1 LNDSETEALMMENRN
16 YMKCS
21 EFEEIVHELDRPGT
35 KGYALREEALI
46 HAESCGLCGVLLTE
60 TESLDFGLARVASE
74 ASRSVA
80 SSRVEVAVL
89 QEFRRAKGTSDRR
102 RMQWR
107 MAAIGVAAA
116 LFLVLGISLQRFYA
130 PSHGLGDASQPS
142 VARTGAEANQ
152 PTTES
157 PQDVAQENVKSKPA
171 PRHASPAPET
181 SESDETEVAQNF
193 TPLPYADDPSMMEG
207 GSVVRVILSRSALAS
222 LGMPLSSIEN
232 REQIP
237 ADLVVSADGTPE
249 AIRLVAQNVD

>member
-1 LNDSETEALMMENRN
+1 
-16 YMKCS
+16 MKCS

-35 KGYALREEALI
+35 RGYALREEALI

-89 QEFRRAKGTSDRR
+89 QEFRRAKETSDRR

-116 LFLVLGISLQRFYA
+116 LFLVLEISLQRFYA
-130 PSHGLGDASQPS
+130 PPRGLGAASQPS
-142 VARTGAEANQ
+142 VAKRAADANQ
-152 PTTES
+152 PISES
-157 PQDVAQENVKSKPA
+157 PRNVVQDNVKRKSA
-171 PRHASPAPET
+171 ATHVSPAPQA

-207 GSVVRVILSRSALAS
+207 GSVIRVILSRSAFAS

-249 AIRLVAQNVD
+249 AIRLVARNVD